1 MKQEQYNKLI
11 SDVKYKI
18 MDLLDKVTDEYV
30 DGFVETV
37 DCEVTNIKSNR
48 DFYQK
53 QSWKYETALRFACE
67 EILKLQGYTKIN
79 DDFIDKRIEL
89 ENKFLEMVK

>member
-1 MKQEQYNKLI
+1 MEQQEYNKLI

-18 MDLLDKVTDEYV
+18 MDLLDKVTYEYV

-37 DCEVTNIKSNR
+37 DCEIADIKSNR

-53 QSWKYETALRFACE
+53 QLWKYETALRFACE
-67 EILKLQGYTKIN
+67 EILKLQGNDIG
-79 DDFIDKRIEL
+79 DDFRIDKRIEL
-89 ENKFLEMVK
+89 ENKFLEMVL